1 MVLCERDEQVMA
13 PYFSKNPVRVHA
25 AESFSHDTDLFA
37 FAIQA
42 KAMLQARLPA
52 SLCTPVLRVDIM
64 RMQSGLY
71 MICNNCCRMLL
82 LLISGKLVVNEF
94 ESLEAMIDASGQ
106 SGLNSPRA
114 DSYTDAR
121 VSVFLEK
128 FWISTISN
136 TISSVQSRI

>member
-1 MVLCERDEQVMA
+1 MNKHRGDISFPTSAANAKRWLARVLIAGPRKGHLPIQPENAIRLVYDLQLLL
-13 PYFSKNPVRVHA
+13 PYV
-25 AESFSHDTDLFA
+25 
-37 FAIQA
+37 I
-42 KAMLQARLPA
+42 
-52 SLCTPVLRVDIM
+52 
-64 RMQSGLY
+64 
-71 MICNNCCRMLL
+71 